1 MTALGQPSPEDVNL
15 TLAQMAAHPVFKVS
29 LSPHWTRP
37 RWELVRRNGADPGLY
52 CLITA
57 DLNEVVAALTAAET
71 EPAGPGPDTGPGKPG
86 PPA

>member
-1 MTALGQPSPEDVNL
+1 MIALGQPSPEDVYL

-37 RWELVRRNGADPGLY
+37 RWEIVRRNGADPGLY

-57 DLNEVVAALTAAET
+57 DLNEVVAALATAGV
-71 EPAGPGPDTGPGKPG
+71 EPADPGPDTGPAKPG
-86 PPA
+86 PLA